1 MNKKYFIPK
10 DDLSKDDQLGS
21 TRPNLSNQSKG
32 GSVTKASSIMRK
44 IKVEKYLLQ
53 GLSNVEMVEL
63 GLGSKQTICNDVEK
77 IRHRWLEFD
86 TEWFNRARL
95 ARIETE
101 KKLDFQYQ
109 RLLVI
114 INDNNISIKDRLC
127 AESLVT
133 EVIIQKYETSS
144 SMDPEEYI
152 KKQIQE
158 KINSVMNNE
167 T

>member
-1 MNKKYFIPK
+1 MK
-10 DDLSKDDQLGS
+10 DKDPTDNDFLNTDQLGS

-32 GSVTKASSIMRK
+32 GSVTKSFSINRK
-44 IKVEKYLLQ
+44 K
-53 GLSNVEMVEL
+53 MVEECML
-63 GLGSKQTICNDVEK
+63 KGMSIIQMVASGLGSKQTICNDVEK

-95 ARIETE
+95 ARIEAE

-114 INDNNISIKDRLC
+114 INDNNISIKDKLY
-127 AESLVT
+127 AESLVS

-158 KINSVMNNE
+158 KINYIMNDKV
-167 T
+167 